1 MLKSMTRRDTALILT
16 MISLLA
22 VVSSTPAQSG
32 ATRPRRAIPTQ
43 PAQTPTPTPTTR
55 RGADTASS
63 PTTPAA
69 TPTATSARPNT
80 SPATATT
87 TPASGATDTTRAY
100 TLLQQKQYAEAAKE
114 AAQVSARDPKN
125 SEAWKIAGFAKLS
138 LKQFAEAASDLQ
150 RALDLQRAAKEEDA
164 PTVDALAQAYVRSE
178 KFEQALPLLTLV
190 TTRKGATPEPLML
203 YYRGFA
209 EYKTNKF
216 SEAETSFNA
225 AIKADPKNSLALFYL
240 GRIAYDRKSDDAA
253 INALNRATISDPRF
267 AEAWTYL
274 TYSYLRRADAAT
286 GPKAEADY
294 QGAVRAS
301 EGLLKVRSDEPT
313 TALHAQALIRA
324 QQYARAATA
333 LERIAA
339 TPNAQGSTLYL
350 LGFAHSRAK
359 NFPKAVA
366 ALDRAAAKSP
376 DDVNI
381 YRELGYA
388 QEASK
393 QYAKALAAYEKGLAL
408 APTDEYFKES
418 VERVKPFAK

>member
-1 MLKSMTRRDTALILT
+1 MLKSMTRRHTAFIFT
-16 MISLLA
+16 MIFLLA
-22 VVSSTPAQSG
+22 VVSSTSAQSG

-43 PAQTPTPTPTTR
+43 PAQTPTPAPTTR

-69 TPTATSARPNT
+69 TPAATSARPNT
-80 SPATATT
+80 SPATT
-87 TPASGATDTTRAY
+87 TPASGTTDTTRAY

-138 LKQFAEAASDLQ
+138 LRQFAEAASDLQ
-150 RALDLQRAAKEEDA
+150 RALDLQRAAKEDDA
-164 PTVDALAQAYVRSE
+164 PTIDALAQAYVRSE
-178 KFEQALPLLTLV
+178 NFEKALPLLTVV
-190 TTRKGATPEPLML
+190 TTRKGATPDPLML

-216 SEAETSFNA
+216 AEAETSFNA

-253 INALNRATISDPRF
+253 INALNRATISDPRL

-324 QQYARAATA
+324 QQYARAAAA

>member
-1 MLKSMTRRDTALILT
+1 MLKSMTHRYTAFILT

-22 VVSSTPAQSG
+22 MVSSASAQSG

-43 PAQTPTPTPTTR
+43 PAQTPTPAPTTR

-69 TPTATSARPNT
+69 TPAATSARPNT
-80 SPATATT
+80 SPTT
-87 TPASGATDTTRAY
+87 TPASGTTDTTRAY
-100 TLLQQKQYAEAAKE
+100 TLLQQKQYAEAAKA

-178 KFEQALPLLTLV
+178 KFEQALPLLTIV
-190 TTRKGATPEPLML
+190 TTRKSATPDPLML

-216 SEAETSFNA
+216 AEAETSFNA

-253 INALNRATISDPRF
+253 INALNRAVISDPRL
-267 AEAWTYL
+267 AEAWAYL

-339 TPNAQGSTLYL
+339 TPTAQGSTLYL

-359 NFPKAVA
+359 NFPKAVV

-393 QYAKALAAYEKGLAL
+393 QYAKALAAYEKGLSL